1 MLNNMKQEE
10 VHDLHPTN
18 SKKFA
23 LRLTRMRTA
32 RNHFSNT
39 RSVCRVQSS
48 LSETSTLSPS
58 AIGLST
64 PSHTSLVRLGS
75 QDYKSPSMS
84 TCKDGMSPES
94 VKLADVLNVLD
105 SEDESCIFIVRKIS
119 KLGFSA
125 YDSLSQYFSKYGLVK
140 KILLLPSRG
149 KGDSRNRPASMG
161 FVVMSSK
168 SESCSVLMSE
178 DHRVNHVDIQVQ
190 KFVRNTRVQVS
201 DGGVNV
207 TNAYI
212 PKSYLGGKSL
222 ATPEKVAPV
231 LSDYTFEAAQPVV
244 SLEQLEN
251 LARSLLQDMAM

>member
-1 MLNNMKQEE
+1 MRPY
-10 VHDLHPTN
+10 PTN

-23 LRLTRMRTA
+23 LRLTLMRTA
-32 RNHFSNT
+32 RNHFSNMQ
-39 RSVCRVQSS
+39 SVCRVQSS

-58 AIGLST
+58 AIGVAT
-64 PSHTSLVRLGS
+64 PTNTSFLKLGS
-75 QDYKSPSMS
+75 QEYKSPSTLS
-84 TCKDGMSPES
+84 YKDSMSPDS
-94 VKLADVLNVLD
+94 IKLADVLNVLD

-125 YDSLSQYFSKYGLVK
+125 YDSLNLYFSKYGLVK

-161 FVVMSSK
+161 FVVMGTQY
-168 SESCSVLMSE
+168 ECRSVLVSE
-178 DHRVNHVDIQVQ
+178 NHRVNYVDIQVQ
-190 KFVRNTRVQVS
+190 KFVRNTKVQVS

-212 PKSYLGGKSL
+212 PTSYLGSKSSP
-222 ATPEKVAPV
+222 ATVNVAPA
-231 LSDYTFEAAQPVV
+231 LSDDTTTAEPQPVV

-251 LARSLLQDMAM
+251 LARSLLMDIAM